1 LFGLPDFVQVLLL
14 LMQYKIAPLRMELQ
28 YRGKHILA
36 PMVGVV
42 CPSSSSSS
50 FFLLPKSFAIEV
62 YLLVS
67 ADHLCGSSSSFVF

>member
-1 LFGLPDFVQVLLL
+1 MRLFGLPDFVQVLLL
-14 LMQYKIAPLRMELQ
+14 LLQHKIVPLHMELQ

-36 PMVGVV
+36 PMVRVV

-50 FFLLPKSFAIEV
+50 FFCCRNPMLLRM

-67 ADHLCGSSSSFVF
+67 ADHHRASCYEN